1 MAEILAG
8 IREEE
13 RRTEGLMWKE
23 YLLPANR
30 FRLFVVITLQIG
42 ESYKS
47 SPPIHLFQYTDM
59 MLQVC
64 NSLAT
69 LLSRTVSTK
78 SIQIAKALIF

>member
-13 RRTEGLMWKE
+13 RQTEGLTWKE

-42 ESYKS
+42 ESYNS
-47 SPPIHLFQYTDM
+47 SPP
-59 MLQVC
+59 V
-64 NSLAT
+64 
-69 LLSRTVSTK
+69 
-78 SIQIAKALIF
+78 